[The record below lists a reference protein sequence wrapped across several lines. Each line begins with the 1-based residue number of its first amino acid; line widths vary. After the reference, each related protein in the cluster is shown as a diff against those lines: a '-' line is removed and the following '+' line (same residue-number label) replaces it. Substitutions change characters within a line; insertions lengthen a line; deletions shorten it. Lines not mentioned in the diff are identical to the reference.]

1 MFYAENEE
9 ENETQDVASEGSEV
23 EESMDDD
30 SASAAAPEP
39 VEEAP
44 PVFDWNG
51 ELDAL
56 TKADWFS
63 KVGDDSLRN
72 SLIRGFESKYR
83 NFERGFTKAFQD
95 TAARRKE
102 LERREVALREN
113 EARALRW
120 LSGDG
125 DPMAE
130 KQAEIDRLKAAHDSA
145 LQTLREEYAQSVQR
159 AQEEWTGKYGTAERE
174 RDELRQ
180 RLEQFEYEAR
190 AAEERQVEEAV
201 DEVESW
207 LKDEAADVYEND
219 DAFYAFCVLVTGGLD
234 PEDAV
239 VMTRA
244 KFGPPPAPE
253 PEPVPQAMDLMNMG
267 PGRSATTVQTQNQTY
282 KEMMDQMRR
291 AAQADESAFFTMK
304 R

>member
-1 MFYAENEE
+1 MFDAENEK
-9 ENETQDVASEGSEV
+9 EV
-23 EESMDDD
+23 ETPELVSGEGE
-30 SASAAAPEP
+30 AVEAAPEP

-44 PVFDWNG
+44 SVFDWNG

-63 KVGDDSLRN
+63 KIGDDGLRN
-72 SLIRGFESKYR
+72 TLVRGFESKYK

-95 TAARRKE
+95 TASRRKD
-102 LERREVALREN
+102 LERREAALREN
-113 EARALRW
+113 ELRVQRW
-120 LSGDG
+120 LSGNA

-130 KQAEIDRLKAAHDSA
+130 KQAEIDRLKAAHDAA
-145 LQTLREEYAQSVQR
+145 LQTLRDEYEQSVQK
-159 AQEEWTGKYGTAERE
+159 AAEEWTGKYGTAERE

-201 DEVESW
+201 DEVEGW
-207 LKDEAADVYEND
+207 LKSEASDVYEND

-239 VMTRA
+239 TMTRA
-244 KFGPPPAPE
+244 KFGPPPPPE
-253 PEPVPQAMDLMNMG
+253 PEPVPEAMKMMNLG
-267 PGRSATTVQTQNQTY
+267 PQRGAGTVQSENRSY
-282 KEMMDQMRR
+282 KDIMDQMRR
-291 AAQADESAFFTMK
+291 AAQADESAFYNPK

>member
-1 MFYAENEE
+1 MFEAENDK
-9 ENETQDVASEGSEV
+9 ETEAPEV
-23 EESMDDD
+23 VTAEESIEEM
-30 SASAAAPEP
+30 PEP
-39 VEEAP
+39 VEDAP
-44 PVFDWNG
+44 SVFDWNG

-63 KVGDDSLRN
+63 KIGDDGLRN
-72 SLIRGFESKYR
+72 TLVRGFESKYK

-102 LERREVALREN
+102 LERREAAIREN
-113 EARALRW
+113 ELRVQRW
-120 LSGDG
+120 LSGNA

-130 KQAEIDRLKAAHDSA
+130 KQVEIDKLKAAHDA
-145 LQTLREEYAQSVQR
+145 AIQTLRDEYAQSVQK

-201 DEVESW
+201 DEVEGW
-207 LKDEAADVYEND
+207 LKSEASDVYEND
-219 DAFYAFCVLVTGGLD
+219 EAFYAFCVLVTGGLD

-244 KFGPPPAPE
+244 KFGPPPAPT
-253 PEPVPQAMDLMNMG
+253 PEPVPEAMNLMTLG
-267 PGRSATTVQTQNQTY
+267 PQRGAGTVQSESRSY
-282 KEMMDQMRR
+282 KDIMDAMRR
-291 AAQADESAFFTMK
+291 AAQTDESAFYSPK

>member
-1 MFYAENEE
+1 MFDAENEK
-9 ENETQDVASEGSEV
+9 EV
-23 EESMDDD
+23 ETPELVSGEGEAME
-30 SASAAAPEP
+30 AAPEP

-44 PVFDWNG
+44 SVFDWNG

-56 TKADWFS
+56 TKSDWFS
-63 KVGDDSLRN
+63 KIGDDGLRN
-72 SLIRGFESKYR
+72 TLVRGFESKYK

-95 TAARRKE
+95 TASRRKD
-102 LERREVALREN
+102 LERREAALREN
-113 EARALRW
+113 ELRVQRW
-120 LSGDG
+120 LSGNA

-130 KQAEIDRLKAAHDSA
+130 KQAEIDRLKAAHDAA
-145 LQTLREEYAQSVQR
+145 LQTLRDEYEQSVQK
-159 AQEEWTGKYGTAERE
+159 AAEEWTGKYGTAERE

-201 DEVESW
+201 DEVEGW
-207 LKDEAADVYEND
+207 LKSEASDVYEND

-239 VMTRA
+239 TMTRA
-244 KFGPPPAPE
+244 KFGPPPPPE
-253 PEPVPQAMDLMNMG
+253 PEPVPEAMKMMNLG
-267 PGRSATTVQTQNQTY
+267 PQRGAGTVQSENRSY
-282 KEMMDQMRR
+282 KDIMDQMRR
-291 AAQADESAFFTMK
+291 AAQADESAFYNPT